1 MPPTSNKEKLIAGA
15 QKLVE
20 KNLFDKAIR
29 EYLKVVAEDENDV
42 RIWIRI
48 GDLYVKLGQK
58 SEAVENYKKVAQL
71 YTQQGE
77 PEKAVAVFKQILQIE
92 PQTLETY
99 MMLGSLYRDMGRM
112 QHASQQYELAAQL
125 FTRAGRLREALAAE
139 QAVVDMVPD
148 NIARRIKLA
157 ELYSRE
163 NLYPDAAREFSA
175 AAAVLRSTGRMD
187 DFAKVAERLLFHAPD
202 NLEVT
207 KDLARHYLQQGEAMR
222 ALTKLQAGFKVDRKD
237 VELLDLLSQSFERM
251 NKPDKAV
258 SVLRELARIY
268 AERGASAAAD
278 SVNRHI
284 LELDPKDESARAA
297 LSRSPGSPR
306 AGGTAT
312 GKSGSNSNLNAAL
325 FNSPVPN
332 SSPNVVTVTPP
343 PGALPGTG
351 SGPHGGAGNF
361 GVTPAVGSAAPSPQQ
376 LTYAAEEEAAR
387 VIAEAESF
395 ARFGLAK
402 KAIEHLLT
410 TLQHK
415 PGLRSVRE
423 RLAKFYEAQ
432 GQPRSALAELRQL
445 LSQPKSQ
452 GEELRLLRE
461 IVRLDSRDEAAATR
475 LRTLSA
481 AVAAAGGADDQ
492 DDDEPEISVSASG
505 GSSGG
510 EEGGQRR
517 PVPSDA
523 DTTSRMPLSQ
533 FNKFVQNQSLLRTIP
548 PVSSAGDAGGTSAS
562 GSSAVPQPS
571 PSQSTQPN
579 AEVVAAAAEEMA
591 LTSGTLKEELDEV
604 DFFLQQK
611 MYEEAQQ
618 LLKSLLSR
626 YPHSKT
632 VIAKQKEVASQA
644 VVDDVVIDVDVD
656 DLRELDAE
664 STARL
669 KVGAVLAAENTLL
682 DKGGSPRKPAVP
694 PPTQGGRTAPP
705 PTPARTPFMPPPVR
719 PSPTTQPH
727 HMPSGRNPVGAP
739 GAGGP
744 ASAMSSPASATSLP
758 ASATSLPP
766 SGTSFPSL
774 NRGEKTAAA
783 ADASGAFRL
792 GVSYRNRG
800 QYGQAVTEFQ
810 KALADQKRS
819 ARAALMLGLCYRDQ
833 NQLKEAIE
841 AFKEGVHMPGIS
853 DADLGELHYQLGRS
867 YEQLGDIG
875 EAIHFYQQAIKPFGR
890 FKDADSRI
898 TALQVKSTRSLR

>member
-20 KNLFDKAIR
+20 KGQFDKAIR

-42 RIWIRI
+42 RVWIRI

-77 PEKAVAVFKQILQIE
+77 PEKAVAVFKQILQTE

-99 MMLGSLYRDMGRM
+99 MMLAALYRDMGRL

-207 KDLARHYLQQGEAMR
+207 KDLARYYLQHGDAMR

-237 VELLDLLSQSFERM
+237 VELLDLLSQAFERM
-251 NKPDKAV
+251 NKADKAV

-268 AERGASAAAD
+268 TERGALSAAD

-284 LELDPKDESARAA
+284 LELDPKDEAARSA
-297 LSRSPGSPR
+297 LSRSPSPPRLSTGPGSGL
-306 AGGTAT
+306 GGGQGA

-325 FNSPVPN
+325 FNSPVPQ
-332 SSPNVVTVTPP
+332 PTPGPGTPP
-343 PGALPGTG
+343 PSVPPGAG
-351 SGPHGGAGNF
+351 SGPVMGGGP
-361 GVTPAVGSAAPSPQQ
+361 GVTPAFGSAAPSPQQ

-395 ARFGLAK
+395 ARFGLNK
-402 KAIEHLLT
+402 KAVEHLLS
-410 TLQHK
+410 TLQNK
-415 PGLRSVRE
+415 PGLRAVRE
-423 RLAKFYEAQ
+423 RLAKLYDAQ
-432 GQPRSALAELRQL
+432 GQTRSALVELRQL
-445 LSQPKSQ
+445 LSQPT
-452 GEELRLLRE
+452 GPAEELRLLRE
-461 IVRLDSRDEAAATR
+461 LVRIDPRDEAAAAR

-481 AVAAAGGADDQ
+481 AAASAGEG
-492 DDDEPEISVSASG
+492 DDDEPEISVS
-505 GSSGG
+505 SSAA
-510 EEGGQRR
+510 EEGGHRR
-517 PVPSDA
+517 VVPSDA

-533 FNKFVQNQSLLRTIP
+533 FNQFVQNQSLLRTIP
-548 PVSSAGDAGGTSAS
+548 PPTAASSTAATAGPA
-562 GSSAVPQPS
+562 PS

-579 AEVVAAAAEEMA
+579 AEAVAAAAEEMA

-618 LLKSLLSR
+618 LLKSLLTR

-632 VIAKQKEVASQA
+632 VLAKQKEVANQA
-644 VVDDVVIDVDVD
+644 VVDDVVIDVDID
-656 DLRELDAE
+656 DVRELDSE

-669 KVGAVLAAENTLL
+669 QLGAVAAAEQAAQGK
-682 DKGGSPRKPAVP
+682 DKGPPKPAP
-694 PPTQGGRTAPP
+694 PLPQARRGLPP
-705 PTPARTPFMPPPVR
+705 PTPASSPSVPIAPRGPSSLSTTMPL
-719 PSPTTQPH
+719 
-727 HMPSGRNPVGAP
+727 HMPSGRSIP
-739 GAGGP
+739 P
-744 ASAMSSPASATSLP
+744 ASGV
-758 ASATSLPP
+758 SLPP
-766 SGTSFPSL
+766 SGRSLPGTPSL
-774 NRGEKTAAA
+774 LEKTAAA

-800 QYGQAVTEFQ
+800 QYAQAVTEFQ

-853 DADLGELHYQLGRS
+853 EPDLGELHYQLGRS
-867 YEQLGDIG
+867 YEQLGDTG
-875 EAIHFYQQAIKPFGR
+875 EAIHFYQQALKPSGR

-898 TALQVKSTRSLR
+898 AALQGKSGRSMR

>member
-1 MPPTSNKEKLIAGA
+1 MLTNSNKEKLIAGA

-20 KNLFDKAIR
+20 KGQFDKAIR

-42 RIWIRI
+42 RVWIRI

-99 MMLGSLYRDMGRM
+99 MLLAALYRDMGRL

-125 FTRAGRLREALAAE
+125 YTRAGRLREALAAE
-139 QAVVDMVPD
+139 QALVDMVPD

-187 DFAKVAERLLFHAPD
+187 DFAKVSERLLFHAPD

-207 KDLARHYLQQGEAMR
+207 KDLARYYLQQNDAVR
-222 ALTKLQAGFKVDRKD
+222 ALTRLQGGFKVDRKD
-237 VELLDLLSQSFERM
+237 VELLDLLAQAFERM
-251 NKPDKAV
+251 SKPDKAI

-268 AERGASAAAD
+268 TERGALSAAD

-284 LELDPKDESARAA
+284 LELDPQDDAARAA
-297 LSRSPGSPR
+297 LSHSAPSPR
-306 AGGTAT
+306 RMGGQGGGQPGGQGA

-325 FNSPVPN
+325 FNSPVPQ
-332 SSPNVVTVTPP
+332 PAPGTPP
-343 PGALPGTG
+343 PSVPPVA
-351 SGPHGGAGNF
+351 GP
-361 GVTPAVGSAAPSPQQ
+361 GVTPAFGSAAPTPQQ
-376 LTYAAEEEAAR
+376 LGHAAEEEAAR

-395 ARFGLAK
+395 ARFGLTKRAV
-402 KAIEHLLT
+402 EHLLA

-415 PGLRSVRE
+415 PTLRPVRE
-423 RLAKFYEAQ
+423 RLAKLYEAQ
-432 GQPRSALAELRQL
+432 GQTRSALT
-445 LSQPKSQ
+445 
-452 GEELRLLRE
+452 ELRLLLTQAASAHEELRYLRE
-461 IVRLDSRDEAAATR
+461 LVRLDAKDEAAAAR

-481 AVAAAGGADDQ
+481 SAAAEGEE
-492 DDDEPEISVSASG
+492 DDEPEISVSAAA
-505 GSSGG
+505 
-510 EEGGQRR
+510 EEGGHRR
-517 PVPSDA
+517 AVPSDA
-523 DTTSRMPLSQ
+523 DTTSRMPLAQ

-548 PVSSAGDAGGTSAS
+548 PVAAGASAGSQSATTQP
-562 GSSAVPQPS
+562 SAVPTLS

-611 MYEEAQQ
+611 MYDEAQQ
-618 LLKSLLSR
+618 LLKSLLTR

-632 VIAKQKEVASQA
+632 VLAKQKEVASQA
-644 VVDDVVIDVDVD
+644 VVDDVVIDVDID
-656 DLRELDAE
+656 ELRELEGE

-669 KVGAVLAAENTLL
+669 NLRAVTAAEGTARPAAP
-682 DKGGSPRKPAVP
+682 PRPMAPPATP
-694 PPTQGGRTAPP
+694 GGGRLPP
-705 PTPARTPFMPPPVR
+705 PTPARPPATPGRSVAN
-719 PSPTTQPH
+719 TTQPL
-727 HMPSGRNPVGAP
+727 HMPSGRSLP
-739 GAGGP
+739 GP
-744 ASAMSSPASATSLP
+744 SPSGSSLP
-758 ASATSLPP
+758 ASGVSLPGAASGRSLSGP
-766 SGTSFPSL
+766 SQT
-774 NRGEKTAAA
+774 EKTAAA

-800 QYGQAVTEFQ
+800 QYAQAVTEFQ
-810 KALADQKRS
+810 KALADQKRA

-853 DADLGELHYQLGRS
+853 DPDLGELHYQLGRS

-875 EAIHFYQQAIKPFGR
+875 EAIHFYQQALKPNGR

-898 TALQVKSTRSLR
+898 AALQGKVSRSLK

>member
-1 MPPTSNKEKLIAGA
+1 MLTTSNKEKLIAGA

-20 KNLFDKAIR
+20 KGQFDKAIR

-42 RIWIRI
+42 RVWIRI

-77 PEKAVAVFKQILQIE
+77 PEKAIAVYKQILQTE

-99 MMLGSLYRDMGRM
+99 VLLAALYRDMGRL

-125 FTRAGRLREALAAE
+125 YTRAGRLREALAAE
-139 QAVVDMVPD
+139 QALVDMVPD

-187 DFAKVAERLLFHAPD
+187 DFAKVSERLLFHAPD

-207 KDLARHYLQQGEAMR
+207 KDLARYYLQQGDAVR
-222 ALTKLQAGFKVDRKD
+222 ALTKLQGGFKVDRKD
-237 VELLDLLSQSFERM
+237 VELLDLLAQSFERM
-251 NKPDKAV
+251 SKPDKAV

-268 AERGASAAAD
+268 TERGALSAAD

-284 LELDPKDESARAA
+284 LELDPKDDAARAA
-297 LSRSPGSPR
+297 LSHSAPSPR
-306 AGGTAT
+306 RLGGQGGQGGQLGGQGA

-325 FNSPVPN
+325 FNSPVPQPTP
-332 SSPNVVTVTPP
+332 SSQPGTPP
-343 PGALPGTG
+343 PSVPPVTG
-351 SGPHGGAGNF
+351 PVASAQPVAAT
-361 GVTPAVGSAAPSPQQ
+361 TPALGSAAASPQQ
-376 LTYAAEEEAAR
+376 TPYAAEEEAAR

-395 ARFGLAK
+395 ARFGLNKRAV
-402 KAIEHLLT
+402 EHLLA
-410 TLQHK
+410 TLHSK
-415 PGLRSVRE
+415 PGLRPVRE
-423 RLAKFYEAQ
+423 RLAKLYEAQ
-432 GQPRSALAELRQL
+432 GQPRGALTELRL
-445 LSQPKSQ
+445 LLNQAASP
-452 GEELRLLRE
+452 GEELRYLRE
-461 IVRLDSRDEAAATR
+461 IVRLDGKDEAAAAR

-481 AVAAAGGADDQ
+481 SAAASAASGEDE
-492 DDDEPEISVSASG
+492 DDEPEISVTSVTG
-505 GSSGG
+505 D
-510 EEGGQRR
+510 EGGHRR
-517 PVPSDA
+517 GAPSDA
-523 DTTSRMPLSQ
+523 DTTSRMPLAQ

-548 PVSSAGDAGGTSAS
+548 PVSAAAAAEDHSATT
-562 GSSAVPQPS
+562 QPS
-571 PSQSTQPN
+571 AAPASLPSQSTAPN

-611 MYEEAQQ
+611 MYDEAQQ
-618 LLKSLLSR
+618 LLKSLLAR

-632 VIAKQKEVASQA
+632 VLAKQKEVANQA
-644 VVDDVVIDVDVD
+644 VVDDVVIDVDID
-656 DLRELDAE
+656 DVRELDAE

-669 KVGAVLAAENTLL
+669 NLRAVTAAEEAARAAAPRRPMTPPATP
-682 DKGGSPRKPAVP
+682 GSGRLP
-694 PPTQGGRTAPP
+694 PLP
-705 PTPARTPFMPPPVR
+705 PARPPGTPGR
-719 PSPTTQPH
+719 GGANTTQPL
-727 HMPSGRNPVGAP
+727 HMPSGRSLPSPSPSGASRP
-739 GAGGP
+739 GP
-744 ASAMSSPASATSLP
+744 ASASGR
-758 ASATSLPP
+758 SLPP
-766 SGTSFPSL
+766 PSL
-774 NRGEKTAAA
+774 TEKTAAS

-800 QYGQAVTEFQ
+800 QYAQAVTEFQ
-810 KALADQKRS
+810 KALADQKRA

-853 DADLGELHYQLGRS
+853 DPDLGELHYQLGRS
-867 YEQLGDIG
+867 YEQLGDVG
-875 EAIHFYQQAIKPFGR
+875 EAIHFYQQALKPNGR
-890 FKDADSRI
+890 FKDSDSRI
-898 TALQVKSTRSLR
+898 AALQGKSSRSLK

>member
-1 MPPTSNKEKLIAGA
+1 MLTTSNKEKLIAGA

-20 KNLFDKAIR
+20 KGQFDKAIR

-42 RIWIRI
+42 RVWIRI

-77 PEKAVAVFKQILQIE
+77 PEKAIAVYKQILQTE

-99 MMLGSLYRDMGRM
+99 MLLAALYRDMGRL

-125 FTRAGRLREALAAE
+125 YTRAGRLREALAAE
-139 QAVVDMVPD
+139 QALVDMVPD

-187 DFAKVAERLLFHAPD
+187 DFAKVSERLLFHAPD

-207 KDLARHYLQQGEAMR
+207 KDLARYYLQQGDAVR
-222 ALTKLQAGFKVDRKD
+222 ALTKLQGGFKVDRKD
-237 VELLDLLSQSFERM
+237 VELLDLLAQAFERM
-251 NKPDKAV
+251 SKPDKAV

-268 AERGASAAAD
+268 TERGALSAAD

-284 LELDPKDESARAA
+284 LELDPKDDAARAA
-297 LSRSPGSPR
+297 LSHSAPSPR
-306 AGGTAT
+306 RLGGQGGQGGQQGNPAA
-312 GKSGSNSNLNAAL
+312 GKSGSNPTLNAAL
-325 FNSPVPN
+325 FNSPVPQPTP
-332 SSPNVVTVTPP
+332 SSQPGTPP
-343 PGALPGTG
+343 PA
-351 SGPHGGAGNF
+351 GPPTAGAGTAPV
-361 GVTPAVGSAAPSPQQ
+361 GTTPALGSAAPSAQQ

-395 ARFGLAK
+395 IRFGLNK
-402 KAIEHLLT
+402 RAIEHLLA
-410 TLQHK
+410 TLQSK
-415 PGLRSVRE
+415 PGLRPVRE
-423 RLAKFYEAQ
+423 RLAKLYEAQ
-432 GQPRSALAELRQL
+432 GQPRGALAELRL
-445 LSQPKSQ
+445 LLAQAASP
-452 GEELRLLRE
+452 GEELRQLRE
-461 IVRLDSRDEAAATR
+461 IVRLDVKDEEAAAR

-481 AVAAAGGADDQ
+481 SAAASEDED
-492 DDDEPEISVSASG
+492 DDDEPEISVSAS
-505 GSSGG
+505 SA

-517 PVPSDA
+517 GAPSDA
-523 DTTSRMPLSQ
+523 DTTSRMPLAQ

-548 PVSSAGDAGGTSAS
+548 PVSSTTDSQPGAAPAS
-562 GSSAVPQPS
+562 H
-571 PSQSTQPN
+571 PSQSTAPN
-579 AEVVAAAAEEMA
+579 AEAVAAAAEEMA

-611 MYEEAQQ
+611 MYDEAQQ
-618 LLKSLLSR
+618 LLKSLLAR

-632 VIAKQKEVASQA
+632 VLAKQSEVANQA
-644 VVDDVVIDVDVD
+644 MVDDVVIDVDID
-656 DLRELDAE
+656 DVRELDAE
-664 STARL
+664 SSARISLRAVTTAEE
-669 KVGAVLAAENTLL
+669 AARAAA
-682 DKGGSPRKPAVP
+682 PRRAM
-694 PPTQGGRTAPP
+694 APP
-705 PTPARTPFMPPPVR
+705 ATPGSGRLPPLPPARPPVAPGR
-719 PSPTTQPH
+719 VSANTTQPL
-727 HMPSGRNPVGAP
+727 HMPSGR
-739 GAGGP
+739 
-744 ASAMSSPASATSLP
+744 SLP
-758 ASATSLPP
+758 SPSGASLPGPLSASGRSLPP
-766 SGTSFPSL
+766 PSAT
-774 NRGEKTAAA
+774 EKTAAS

-853 DADLGELHYQLGRS
+853 DPDLGELHYQLGRS
-867 YEQLGDIG
+867 YEQLGDVG
-875 EAIHFYQQAIKPFGR
+875 EAIHFYQQALKPNGR

-898 TALQVKSTRSLR
+898 AALQGKSSRSLK

>member
-15 QKLVE
+15 LKLVE
-20 KNLFDKAIR
+20 KGQLDKALR

-77 PEKAVAVFKQILQIE
+77 PDKAVAVFKQILQIE

-99 MMLGSLYRDMGRM
+99 MSLGALYRDMGRLA
-112 QHASQQYELAAQL
+112 HASQQYELAAQL
-125 FTRAGRLREALAAE
+125 YTRAGRLREALAAE

-157 ELYSRE
+157 EMYSRE

-175 AAAVLRSTGRMD
+175 AASVLRSTGRMD

-207 KDLARHYLQQGEAMR
+207 KDLSRYYLQHGDAVR

-237 VELLDLLSQSFERM
+237 VELLELLAQAFERM
-251 NKPDKAV
+251 NKPDKAI
-258 SVLRELARIY
+258 SVLREQARIY
-268 AERGASAAAD
+268 SERGALSAAD

-284 LELDPKDESARAA
+284 LELDPKDEAARAA
-297 LSRSPGSPR
+297 LSHSPGAQR
-306 AGGTAT
+306 AAGA

-325 FNSPVPN
+325 FNSPVPH
-332 SSPNVVTVTPP
+332 SSPNVPPVTPP
-343 PGALPGTG
+343 PGAPPG
-351 SGPHGGAGNF
+351 PPAGAGGL
-361 GVTPAVGSAAPSPQQ
+361 GVTPAFGSAAPSPQQ

-395 ARFGLAK
+395 ARFGLGK
-402 KAIEHLLT
+402 KAVEHLLM
-410 TLQHK
+410 TLQGK
-415 PGLRSVRE
+415 PGLRAVRE

-432 GQPRSALAELRQL
+432 GQPRSALAELRNL
-445 LSQPKSQ
+445 LTKPT
-452 GEELRLLRE
+452 GPAEELRLLRE
-461 IVRLDSRDEAAATR
+461 LVRLDSRDEAAAAR

-481 AVAAAGGADDQ
+481 AVAAGEEH
-492 DDDEPEISVSASG
+492 DDDEPEISVSASAM
-505 GSSGG
+505 S
-510 EEGGQRR
+510 EDGGQRR
-517 PVPSDA
+517 AVPSDA
-523 DTTSRMPLSQ
+523 DTTSRMPLAQ
-533 FNKFVQNQSLLRTIP
+533 FNQFVKNQSLLRTIP
-548 PVSSAGDAGGTSAS
+548 PVSGA
-562 GSSAVPQPS
+562 SSATSLQPGAPDQALPS

-579 AEVVAAAAEEMA
+579 AEAVAAAAEEMA

-611 MYEEAQQ
+611 MYEEAQG

-632 VIAKQKEVASQA
+632 VLAKQKEVASQA

-664 STARL
+664 STGRL
-669 KVGAVLAAENTLL
+669 QVGAIRAAEVTLH
-682 DKGGSPRKPAVP
+682 DKGSAARKPAPPPPAQPPRPQPAGPPPRVPGSPAVP
-694 PPTQGGRTAPP
+694 PPTTRG
-705 PTPARTPFMPPPVR
+705 
-719 PSPTTQPH
+719 PTTQPH
-727 HMPSGRNPVGAP
+727 HMPSGRSLNPGSGPSALASGA
-739 GAGGP
+739 
-744 ASAMSSPASATSLP
+744 SLP
-758 ASATSLPP
+758 SSGRSLPP
-766 SGTSFPSL
+766 SGVSLPGSPS
-774 NRGEKTAAA
+774 RTEKTTAA

-800 QYGQAVTEFQ
+800 QYGQAVSEFQ
-810 KALADQKRS
+810 KALADPKRS
-819 ARAALMLGLCYRDQ
+819 ARAALMMGLCYRDQ
-833 NQLKEAIE
+833 NQTKEAIE
-841 AFKEGVHMPGIS
+841 AFKEGIHMPGIS
-853 DADLGELHYQLGRS
+853 DPDLGELHYQLGRS
-867 YEQLGDIG
+867 YEQLGDVG
-875 EAIHFYQQAIKPFGR
+875 EAIHFYQLALKPLGR
-890 FKDADSRI
+890 FKDADTRI
-898 TALQVKSTRSLR
+898 TALQSKVTRSLR